1 MKKTKEPKTTVT
13 IRLNDQ
19 QHALLQRVCRL
30 KNQSQAGYLAH
41 LATEQAKKDLLDY
54 AVKQYVAGKASLSEL
69 VTKTGLDITTLMEA
83 IAEVSATDRAA
94 RLGLFTAVPIKWDLD
109 SNWQTFERML
119 LAHANEGVDLIRLGY
134 CSQFCW
140 MLPKGVVPSGP
151 IWQIFHDLAIA
162 APLLSSNRG
171 RLCRYLGSGPYVWQK
186 SQ

>member
-94 RLGLFTAVPIKWDLD
+94 RDTFLAAVKAISKAHKDPNFYAVALKA
-109 SNWQTFERML
+109 
-119 LAHANEGVDLIRLGY
+119 LA
-134 CSQFCW
+134 S
-140 MLPKGVVPSGP
+140 
-151 IWQIFHDLAIA
+151 
-162 APLLSSNRG
+162 
-171 RLCRYLGSGPYVWQK
+171 
-186 SQ
+186 